1 MPTAT
6 LAAAPP
12 FHDDDAYAILS
23 AHDRLLALCDP
34 GSLQLIRSRVTSDAL
49 GDRAVEGDG
58 VVAGAGRIDGR
69 PVFCYAQDASFLG
82 GSLGEAH
89 ADSIVRILE
98 LAERAKAPVVGF
110 VESGGA
116 RMQEGTEALG
126 GYGRIFRAT
135 VRLRGRVPRISIV
148 SGLSA
153 GGGAYAP
160 ALTDFVIMSGA
171 SSMFLTGP
179 RVVKEALGEDVSAEE
194 LGGPAVHERT
204 GVCHLVAADHVEA
217 AALARQLL
225 SYGLPAPV
233 RPPAGVDA
241 GNIVPTDSRKVY
253 DVRDVIRSVA
263 DGDSFLELAPRW
275 ARNMTIGLARIDGQ
289 AVAIVANQPR
299 YLGGVIDADA
309 SEKASWMVGR
319 AERLRLPLV
328 VLVDTPGFMPGT
340 RQERAGVIRHGA
352 GLLEAFAAASVPKV
366 TVVLRKAFGG
376 AFITMNSKDLG
387 ADLVLGWPQAQI
399 GVMGAVPA
407 VGIIHRRAL
416 AVAGDPEAERARLA
430 GLYAEEHLSASAAA
444 ARGAVDETI
453 EPAATRER
461 LAGALHALSPARE
474 RAV

>member
-1 MPTAT
+1 MPTA
-6 LAAAPP
+6 LAIAPELAHEP
-12 FHDDDAYAILS
+12 SILS

-34 GSLQLIRSRVTSDAL
+34 GSLQLIRSRVASPVL
-49 GDRAVEGDG
+49 GDRAVGGDG
-58 VVAGAGRIDGR
+58 VVAGAGRVDGR

-89 ADSIVRILE
+89 ADSIVRVLE
-98 LAERAKAPVVGF
+98 LAERAKAPIVGF

-116 RMQEGTEALG
+116 RMQEGTDALG
-126 GYGRIFRAT
+126 GYGRIFRST
-135 VRLRGRVPRISIV
+135 VRLAGRVPRISIV

-160 ALTDFVIMSGA
+160 ALTDFVIMSGS

-179 RVVKEALGEDVSAEE
+179 RVVKEALGEDVTAEE

-204 GVCHLVAADHVEA
+204 GVCHLVAEDHVEA
-217 AALARQLL
+217 AGLARRLL
-225 SYGLPAPV
+225 GFGGTGHPDVS
-233 RPPAGVDA
+233 PPDGPDPET
-241 GNIVPTDSRKVY
+241 IVPSDTRKVY
-253 DVRDVIRSVA
+253 DVRDVVRAIA

-275 ARNMTIGLARIDGQ
+275 AKNMTIGMARIDGH

-299 YLGGVIDADA
+299 HLGGVIDAAA
-309 SEKASWMVGR
+309 SEKAAWMVGR

-340 RQERAGVIRHGA
+340 RQEQAGVIRHGA

-399 GVMGAVPA
+399 GVMGAEPA

-416 AVAGDPEAERARLA
+416 AVATDPENERARLA
-430 GLYAEEHLSASAAA
+430 GLYAEEHLSASVAA
-444 ARGAVDETI
+444 ARGAVDETV
-453 EPAATRER
+453 EPGSTRGR
-461 LAGALHALSPARE
+461 LSGVLHALAPARE
-474 RAV
+474 RTS

>member
-6 LAAAPP
+6 LTAAPP
-12 FHDDDAYAILS
+12 PEPATLS
-23 AHDRLLALCDP
+23 ARDRLLTLCDP
-34 GSLQLIRSRVTSDAL
+34 GSLQLIRSRVSSPVL
-49 GDRAVEGDG
+49 GERAVAGDG
-58 VVAGAGRIDGR
+58 VVAGAGRVDGR

-89 ADSIVRILE
+89 ADSIVRVFE
-98 LAERAKAPVVGF
+98 LAERAKAPIVGF

-116 RMQEGTEALG
+116 RMQEGVDALG

-135 VRLRGRVPRISIV
+135 VRLRGKVPRISIV

-160 ALTDFVIMSGA
+160 ALTDFVIMSGQ

-179 RVVKEALGEDVSAEE
+179 RVVKDALGEDVTAEQ

-204 GVCHLVAADHVEA
+204 GVCHLVAADHIESA
-217 AALARQLL
+217 GLARRLL
-225 SYGLPAPV
+225 GYGAPPHAVSDPDGPDPGDVVPAD
-233 RPPAGVDA
+233 G
-241 GNIVPTDSRKVY
+241 RKVY
-253 DVRDVIRSVA
+253 DVRDVVTAIA
-263 DGDSFLELAPRW
+263 DRDSFLELGARW
-275 ARNMTIGLARIDGQ
+275 ARNMTIGLARIGGRSV
-289 AVAIVANQPR
+289 AVIANQPR
-299 YLGGVIDADA
+299 YLGGVIDAAA

-319 AERLRLPLV
+319 ADRLGLPLV

-340 RQERAGVIRHGA
+340 RQEQAGVIRHGA
-352 GLLEAFAAASVPKV
+352 GLLEAFSAASVPKV

-387 ADLVLGWPQAQI
+387 ADLVLGWPQAEI

-416 AVAGDPEAERARLA
+416 AVATDPETERDRLA
-430 GLYAEEHLSASAAA
+430 QLYAEEHLSANAAA

-453 EPAATRER
+453 DPAATRGR
-461 LAGALHALSPARE
+461 LAGVLSALQGDGMRFA
-474 RAV
+474 